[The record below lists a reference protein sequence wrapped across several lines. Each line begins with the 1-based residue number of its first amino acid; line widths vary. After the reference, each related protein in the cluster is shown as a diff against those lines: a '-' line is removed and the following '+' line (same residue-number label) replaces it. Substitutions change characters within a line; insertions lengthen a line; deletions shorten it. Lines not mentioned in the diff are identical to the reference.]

1 MPRHHHQ
8 HHHCLHFQLQYCRV
22 KEFNGDIYIDL
33 RKFYFDGDAAGG
45 SDVEGSSLPGLKPTT
60 KGVMLG
66 LREWHKLKAT
76 MGAIEDALEETKEKR
91 RAARR

>member
-1 MPRHHHQ
+1 MK
-8 HHHCLHFQLQYCRV
+8 V
-22 KEFNGDIYIDL
+22 TKEFKGDIYIDL
-33 RKFYFDGDAAGG
+33 RKFYFDGDAAGEG
-45 SDVEGSSLPGLKPTT
+45 DVEGSGLKPTK

>member
-1 MPRHHHQ
+1 MSTSNAPHADRTEPDE
-8 HHHCLHFQLQYCRV
+8 V
-22 KEFNGDIYIDL
+22 EGTSD
-33 RKFYFDGDAAGG
+33 DADDADADDAV
-45 SDVEGSSLPGLKPTT
+45 SDVEGSSLPGLKPST

-66 LREWHKLKAT
+66 LREWHKFKAT